1 VLLINWCLFHAVIAK
16 IIITMEPKI
25 FEANIQAIIRDI
37 FQSLNRDNF
46 GEKNI
51 ASNCLD
57 R

>member
-1 VLLINWCLFHAVIAK
+1 
-16 IIITMEPKI
+16 MEPKI